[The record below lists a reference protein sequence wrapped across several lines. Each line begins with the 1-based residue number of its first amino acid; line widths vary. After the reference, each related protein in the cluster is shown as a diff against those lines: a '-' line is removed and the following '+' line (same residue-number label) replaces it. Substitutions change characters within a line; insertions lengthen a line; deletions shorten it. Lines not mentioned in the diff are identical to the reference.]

1 MIWALV
7 GKALLLGL
15 STGLFCA
22 GFCVPLVGPLLLADD
37 TGLARL
43 SSEENRACTQPSS
56 GGRRIWRS
64 ASRVLLFLAGRLVA
78 YLLFGLVFG
87 ALGGIL
93 SRVWGIKTVLLPL
106 LYAVLGVLM
115 IVYALVQ
122 SFPHVGFCRALG
134 QPVRSGWYIALVG
147 FLAGINLCP
156 PFLLAVTTVMDIG
169 GPLPGALFFLV
180 FFLATSVYLLPL
192 FFAGLVSR
200 FSSVRFAGRVTA
212 VIAGLYFLYLA
223 ASTALIRAR

>member
-1 MIWALV
+1 MIPALIA
-7 GKALLLGL
+7 KALLLGL

-22 GFCVPLVGPLLLADD
+22 GFCVPLVGPLLLADEGENGD
-37 TGLARL
+37 CTARPGAP
-43 SSEENRACTQPSS
+43 RDCP
-56 GGRRIWRS
+56 RFRVKHY

-87 ALGGIL
+87 ALGGVL
-93 SRVWGIKTVLLPL
+93 SRVWGIKAVILPL
-106 LYAVLGVLM
+106 LYAALGILV
-115 IVYALVQ
+115 IVYAVVQ
-122 SFPHVGFCRALG
+122 SFPHVGFCRVVS
-134 QPVRSGWYIALVG
+134 PRVRSGWYLALVG

-169 GPLPGALFFLV
+169 GALRGVLFFLV

-200 FSSVRFAGRVTA
+200 FSSVRFAGRVAA
-212 VIAGLYFLYLA
+212 VLAGLYFLYLA
-223 ASTALIRAR
+223 ASTALIRTR

>member
-1 MIWALV
+1 MALV

-22 GFCVPLVGPLLLADD
+22 GFCVPLVGPLLLSDES
-37 TGLARL
+37 R
-43 SSEENRACTQPSS
+43 SVR
-56 GGRRIWRS
+56 RS
-64 ASRVLLFLAGRLVA
+64 ASRVGLFLAGRLVA

-87 ALGGIL
+87 ALGGAL
-93 SRVWGIKTVLLPL
+93 SHVWGVKAVLLPL
-106 LYAVLGVLM
+106 VYAILGVMM
-115 IVYALVQ
+115 IVYAVVQ
-122 SFPHVGFCRALG
+122 SFPHIGLCRAVS
-134 QPVRSGWYIALVG
+134 PRTRSGWYLALVG

-169 GPLPGALFFLV
+169 GALRGALFFLV

-200 FSSVRFAGRVTA
+200 FSAVRFAGRVAA
-212 VIAGLYFLYLA
+212 VLAGLYFLYLA
-223 ASTALIRAR
+223 ASMALIRAR

>member
-1 MIWALV
+1 MIPALI
-7 GKALLLGL
+7 GKAMLLGL

-22 GFCVPLVGPLLLADD
+22 GFCVPLVGPLLLSDD
-37 TGLARL
+37 
-43 SSEENRACTQPSS
+43 NRSV
-56 GGRRIWRS
+56 RRS
-64 ASRVLLFLAGRLVA
+64 ASRVGLFLAGRLVA

-87 ALGGIL
+87 ALGGVI
-93 SRVWGIKTVLLPL
+93 SHIWGIKAILLPL

-115 IVYALVQ
+115 IVYSAVR
-122 SFPHVGFCRALG
+122 SFPHIGFCRALG

-169 GPLPGALFFLV
+169 GPLRGALFFLV

-200 FSSVRFAGRVTA
+200 FASVRFAGRATA
-212 VIAGLYFLYLA
+212 VLAGLYFLYLA

>member
-1 MIWALV
+1 MAQALV

-22 GFCVPLVGPLLLADD
+22 GFCVPLVGPLLLAD
-37 TGLARL
+37 
-43 SSEENRACTQPSS
+43 E
-56 GGRRIWRS
+56 RRSVRHS

-93 SRVWGIKTVLLPL
+93 SRVYGIKTVLLPL
-106 LYAVLGVLM
+106 LYAILGVLM
-115 IVYALVQ
+115 IVYAVVQ
-122 SFPHVGFCRALG
+122 SFPHFGFCRALG
-134 QPVRSGWYIALVG
+134 QPVRSGWYIALAG

-169 GPLPGALFFLV
+169 GALRGVLFFLV

-200 FSSVRFAGRVTA
+200 FSSVRFAGRVAA
-212 VIAGLYFLYLA
+212 VLAGLYFLYLA
-223 ASTALIRAR
+223 ASTALIRVR

>member
-1 MIWALV
+1 VIPTLV

-22 GFCVPLVGPLLLADD
+22 GFCVPLVGPLLLADAGENGD
-37 TGLARL
+37 CTARPGAPRDCPRFPL
-43 SSEENRACTQPSS
+43 K
-56 GGRRIWRS
+56 RS
-64 ASRVLLFLAGRLVA
+64 ITRVLLFLAGRLVA

-106 LYAVLGVLM
+106 LYAILGVMM
-115 IVYALVQ
+115 IVYAVVQ
-122 SFPHVGFCRALG
+122 SFPHIGFCRTIG

-169 GPLPGALFFLV
+169 GALRGVLFFLV

-212 VIAGLYFLYLA
+212 VLAGLYFLYLA

>member
-1 MIWALV
+1 MIPALV
-7 GKALLLGL
+7 TKALLLGL

-22 GFCVPLVGPLLLADD
+22 GFCVPLVGPLLLSDEPV
-37 TGLARL
+37 RRPPIFNPQ
-43 SSEENRACTQPSS
+43 SSVL
-56 GGRRIWRS
+56 RS

-93 SRVWGIKTVLLPL
+93 SRVWGIKAVLLPL
-106 LYAVLGVLM
+106 LYATLGVLM

-122 SFPHVGFCRALG
+122 SFPHIGFCRALG

-169 GPLPGALFFLV
+169 GPLRGALFFFV

-200 FSSVRFAGRVTA
+200 FASVRFAGRVAA
-212 VIAGLYFLYLA
+212 VLAGLYFLYLA
-223 ASTALIRAR
+223 ASTALIRVR

>member
-1 MIWALV
+1 MISALV

-22 GFCVPLVGPLLLADD
+22 GFCVPLVGPLLL
-37 TGLARL
+37 
-43 SSEENRACTQPSS
+43 SNENRSV
-56 GGRRIWRS
+56 RRS

-87 ALGGIL
+87 ALGGAL

-106 LYAVLGVLM
+106 VYAILGVMM
-115 IVYALVQ
+115 IVYAVVQ
-122 SFPHVGFCRALG
+122 SFPHIGFCRTVS
-134 QPVRSGWYIALVG
+134 PRVRSGWYLALVG

-169 GPLPGALFFLV
+169 GALRGVLFFLV

-200 FSSVRFAGRVTA
+200 FSSVRFASRVAA
-212 VIAGLYFLYLA
+212 VLAGLYFLYLA
-223 ASTALIRAR
+223 AGAALVRVR

>member
-1 MIWALV
+1 MISDLF

-22 GFCVPLVGPLLLADD
+22 GFCVPLVGPLLLSDEPV
-37 TGLARL
+37 RHPKSSIL
-43 SSEENRACTQPSS
+43 SPRSS
-56 GGRRIWRS
+56 VLRS

-87 ALGGIL
+87 ALGGVL
-93 SRVWGIKTVLLPL
+93 SRVWGIKTILLPL

-115 IVYALVQ
+115 IVYAVVQ
-122 SFPHVGFCRALG
+122 SFPHIGFCRALG
-134 QPVRSGWYIALVG
+134 QPVRSGWYITLVG

-169 GPLPGALFFLV
+169 GALRGLLFFLV
-180 FFLATSVYLLPL
+180 FFLATSTYLLPL
-192 FFAGLVSR
+192 FFTGLVSR

-212 VIAGLYFLYLA
+212 VLAGLYFLYLA
-223 ASTALIRAR
+223 ASTALIRVR

>member
-1 MIWALV
+1 MIPALV

-22 GFCVPLVGPLLLADD
+22 GFCVPLVGPLLLSD
-37 TGLARL
+37 
-43 SSEENRACTQPSS
+43 ENRSV
-56 GGRRIWRS
+56 RRS
-64 ASRVLLFLAGRLVA
+64 ASRVGLFLAGRLVA

-87 ALGGIL
+87 ALGGAL

-115 IVYALVQ
+115 IVYAVVQ
-122 SFPHVGFCRALG
+122 SFPHIGFCRSLG
-134 QPVRSGWYIALVG
+134 QPVRSGWYIAIMG

-169 GPLPGALFFLV
+169 GALLGALFFLV

-200 FSSVRFAGRVTA
+200 FSAVRFAGRVAA
-212 VIAGLYFLYLA
+212 VCAGGYFIYLA
-223 ASTALIRAR
+223 ASTVLSRAS

>member
-1 MIWALV
+1 MILALV

-22 GFCVPLVGPLLLADD
+22 GFCVPLVGPLLLADE
-37 TGLARL
+37 
-43 SSEENRACTQPSS
+43 S
-56 GGRRIWRS
+56 RRVRRS
-64 ASRVLLFLAGRLVA
+64 VSRVLLFLGGRLVA

-93 SRVWGIKTVLLPL
+93 GRVWGIKTILLPL
-106 LYAVLGVLM
+106 LYASLGVLM
-115 IVYALVQ
+115 IVYAVVQ
-122 SFPHVGFCRALG
+122 SFPHIGFCRALG
-134 QPVRSGWYIALVG
+134 QPVRSGWYLALVG

-169 GPLPGALFFLV
+169 GALRGVLFFLV

-200 FSSVRFAGRVTA
+200 FSSVRFAGRVAA
-212 VIAGLYFLYLA
+212 VLAGLYFLYLA
-223 ASTALIRAR
+223 ASTALIRTR

>member
-1 MIWALV
+1 MIPALV

-37 TGLARL
+37 
-43 SSEENRACTQPSS
+43 NRSVK
-56 GGRRIWRS
+56 RS
-64 ASRVLLFLAGRLVA
+64 ALRVLLFLVGRLVA

-87 ALGGIL
+87 TLGGIL
-93 SRVWGIKTVLLPL
+93 SRVWGIKAVLLPM

-115 IVYALVQ
+115 IVYAVVQ
-122 SFPHVGFCRALG
+122 SFPHIGFCRTIA

-169 GPLPGALFFLV
+169 GALRGMLFFLV
-180 FFLATSVYLLPL
+180 FFVATSVYLLPL

-212 VIAGLYFLYLA
+212 VLAGLYFLYLA
-223 ASTALIRAR
+223 AGTAFVHAR

>member
-1 MIWALV
+1 MIPALI

-22 GFCVPLVGPLLLADD
+22 GFCVPLVGPLLLSD
-37 TGLARL
+37 
-43 SSEENRACTQPSS
+43 ENRSV
-56 GGRRIWRS
+56 RRS
-64 ASRVLLFLAGRLVA
+64 TSCVLLFLAGRLVA

-93 SRVWGIKTVLLPL
+93 SRVWGIKAVLLPL
-106 LYAVLGVLM
+106 LYAVLGILM
-115 IVYALVQ
+115 IVYAVVQ
-122 SFPHVGFCRALG
+122 AFPHVAFCRAVS
-134 QPVRSGWYIALVG
+134 PRVRSGWYLALVG

-169 GPLPGALFFLV
+169 GALQGALFFFV

-200 FSSVRFAGRVTA
+200 FASVRFAGRVTA
-212 VIAGLYFLYLA
+212 VLAGLYFLYLA

>member
-1 MIWALV
+1 MIPALV

-22 GFCVPLVGPLLLADD
+22 GFCVPLVGPLLLADGG
-37 TGLARL
+37 GLPRL
-43 SSEENRACTQPSS
+43 SAEENRGCT
-56 GGRRIWRS
+56 RADVNRNIRRS

-87 ALGGIL
+87 ALGGVL

-106 LYAVLGVLM
+106 LYAILGVMM
-115 IVYALVQ
+115 IVYAVVQ
-122 SFPHVGFCRALG
+122 SFPHIGVCRTLG
-134 QPVRSGWYIALVG
+134 QRVRSGWYIALVG

-156 PFLLAVTTVMDIG
+156 PFLLAVTTVVDVG
-169 GPLPGALFFLV
+169 GALRGALFFLV
-180 FFLATSVYLLPL
+180 FFLATSIYLLPL

-200 FSSVRFAGRVTA
+200 FSSVRFAGRVAA
-212 VIAGLYFLYLA
+212 VLAGVYFLYLA
-223 ASTALIRAR
+223 ASTALIRTR

>member
-1 MIWALV
+1 MIPALV

-22 GFCVPLVGPLLLADD
+22 GFCVPLVGPLLLSD
-37 TGLARL
+37 
-43 SSEENRACTQPSS
+43 ENRSV
-56 GGRRIWRS
+56 RRS
-64 ASRVLLFLAGRLVA
+64 ASRVGLFLAGRLVA

-87 ALGGIL
+87 ALGGAL
-93 SRVWGIKTVLLPL
+93 SRVWRIKAVLLPL
-106 LYAVLGVLM
+106 VYALLGVMM
-115 IVYALVQ
+115 IVYAVIQ
-122 SFPHVGFCRALG
+122 SFPHVGFCRAVS
-134 QPVRSGWYIALVG
+134 PRIRSAWYLALVG

-169 GPLPGALFFLV
+169 GALRGALFFLV

-200 FSSVRFAGRVTA
+200 FSAVRFAGRVA
-212 VIAGLYFLYLA
+212 ALLAGLYFIYLA
-223 ASTALIRAR
+223 ASTVLIRAR